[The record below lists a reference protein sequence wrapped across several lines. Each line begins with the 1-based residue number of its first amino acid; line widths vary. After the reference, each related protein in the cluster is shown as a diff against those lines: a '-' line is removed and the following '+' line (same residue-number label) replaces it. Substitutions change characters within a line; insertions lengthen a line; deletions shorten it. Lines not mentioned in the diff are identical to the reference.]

1 MKYEVIESKTSIN
14 GDEWRVEAIDHEHEG
29 ECYVA
34 IFSGPQA
41 EQRAK
46 AYAAMMNT
54 PAARFN
60 TLKSLPRR

>member
-1 MKYEVIESKTSIN
+1 MIFEVKESATSIN
-14 GDEWRVEAIDHEHEG
+14 GDEWRVEAINYEGEG

-54 PAARFN
+54 PARQLQYA
-60 TLKSLPRR
+60 